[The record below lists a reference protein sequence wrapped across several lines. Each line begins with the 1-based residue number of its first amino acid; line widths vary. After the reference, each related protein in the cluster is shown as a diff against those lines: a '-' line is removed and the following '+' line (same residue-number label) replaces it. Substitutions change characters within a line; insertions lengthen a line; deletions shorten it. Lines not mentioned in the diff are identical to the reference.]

1 MIHPFSGWSAF
12 HRQPLRGARR
22 WLPAGAAVF
31 ALLSGAAFAQDS
43 GVIRGTV
50 TDDTGA
56 VLPGATVTLSSDAI
70 IGGSRSEVTSGAG
83 AFRFGALAAG
93 DYSLEV
99 SLAGF
104 DTLRFDDLRVGI
116 DSMLD
121 LDAALRLSGV
131 AEIVQ
136 VVAEAPL
143 LDVNRN
149 AAVTS
154 FHSEL
159 VEELPT
165 ERNFYDYIHIAPG
178 MTQMN
183 SGGGGDRTIAFGS
196 NQQSNSWNVDGIEA
210 SAPETGSSWW
220 DPNVDMIEEVEII
233 GIGAPAEFGNATG
246 GVFNIVTKK
255 GGDSF
260 SGTANYF
267 YQSDG
272 LTWPSVYASSAT
284 GAEVSSGDANAF
296 AFQRDNYGD
305 ITATLGG
312 PIVEG
317 RAWFMM
323 GGQYSRDS
331 SWEAGNDPA
340 AATADRSENDKLS
353 LRVTAR
359 VTDRNEVFLNGHVE
373 DWAGIGGSSPNVAA
387 SAAFVERG
395 RNYAGAAGLTSTI
408 SSNTLFEARYA
419 GWWASDIHDSP
430 TGSFE
435 MPFINYD
442 ATPIETF
449 EGGVS
454 YPWDYTTYSNQF
466 NAKMTHYA
474 EDFLGAQHDFRFG
487 VQIAQGVAETAVAAG
502 PNGAYQY
509 QSGGVRYQVIQEPYR
524 YGGISRDNGFFVDD
538 TVTVNDRLTLNLGLR
553 LDLNRGEIPEYDLL
567 GIPEG
572 GEESI
577 FEAINAV
584 PVEGKA
590 PGAPDIVKWNL
601 LSPRIGFTFRTDDEG
616 RSAVKG
622 FFGVH
627 YDQNVIGNWDAP
639 APGVTPTR
647 AYVLNDDGSL
657 GKLSWETTGSDL
669 TQPDNLLAPRSFHY
683 TVSYE
688 REIGANASV
697 GIQYVHKDTDRLV
710 GWSILGGRYDTV
722 PWTDPYDGQSYTLL
736 NEIEKPT
743 LVKGNVPGDFPGAP
757 DSYEQTYDGVL
768 FTFAARNAGRWN
780 IQGSYT
786 WSHSRGRIPRPWYQS
801 QNNPFYG
808 SGVGQD
814 PNAWPNTYQRLQG
827 DRPHM
832 FRVQAVIFLPWDLLL
847 AVNGNFESG
856 KPFSRQVLPDSGVV
870 NQRSNSMIVEKAGSR
885 DGLRHPFLAVTDI
898 RLGKRIHFDRFSLKL
913 DAYLYNLFN
922 SQSSIAM
929 ASLRLN
935 EPGAQFI
942 PSTWVEARRLMLLAG
957 LVF

>member
-1 MIHPFSGWSAF
+1 MSTRFGFRI
-12 HRQPLRGARR
+12 RR
-22 WLPAGAAVF
+22 LLPAGAL
-31 ALLSGAAFAQDS
+31 ALGLAPVIGAAQDN

-56 VLPGATVTLSSDAI
+56 VLPGATVTLRSDAI
-70 IGGSRSEVTSGAG
+70 IGGSRSEVTSGTG
-83 AFRFGALAAG
+83 AFRFAALAPG
-93 DYSLEV
+93 DYSVEV
-99 SLAGF
+99 ALAGF
-104 DTLRFDDLRVGI
+104 DTLRYDDLRVGI
-116 DSMLD
+116 DSILT

-159 VEELPT
+159 VDELPT

-220 DPNVDMIEEVEII
+220 DPNVDLIEEVEII

-272 LTWPSVYASSAT
+272 LTWPSVYASSVT

-296 AFQRDNYGD
+296 AFQRENYGD
-305 ITATLGG
+305 ITGTLGG
-312 PIVEG
+312 PIVRG

-340 AATADRSENDKLS
+340 DATSDRSENDKFS
-353 LRVTAR
+353 VRITAR
-359 VTDRNEVFLNGHVE
+359 VTDRNEVFFNGHLE
-373 DWAGIGGSSPNVAA
+373 DWAGISGSSPNVAA

-435 MPFINYD
+435 MPFIDRD
-442 ATPIETF
+442 ATPVETYT
-449 EGGVS
+449 GGVS

-509 QSGGVRYQVIQEPYR
+509 RSGG
-524 YGGISRDNGFFVDD
+524 
-538 TVTVNDRLTLNLGLR
+538 
-553 LDLNRGEIPEYDLL
+553 
-567 GIPEG
+567 
-572 GEESI
+572 
-577 FEAINAV
+577 
-584 PVEGKA
+584 
-590 PGAPDIVKWNL
+590 
-601 LSPRIGFTFRTDDEG
+601 
-616 RSAVKG
+616 
-622 FFGVH
+622 
-627 YDQNVIGNWDAP
+627 
-639 APGVTPTR
+639 
-647 AYVLNDDGSL
+647 
-657 GKLSWETTGSDL
+657 
-669 TQPDNLLAPRSFHY
+669 
-683 TVSYE
+683 
-688 REIGANASV
+688 
-697 GIQYVHKDTDRLV
+697 
-710 GWSILGGRYDTV
+710 
-722 PWTDPYDGQSYTLL
+722 
-736 NEIEKPT
+736 
-743 LVKGNVPGDFPGAP
+743 
-757 DSYEQTYDGVL
+757 
-768 FTFAARNAGRWN
+768 
-780 IQGSYT
+780 
-786 WSHSRGRIPRPWYQS
+786 
-801 QNNPFYG
+801 
-808 SGVGQD
+808 
-814 PNAWPNTYQRLQG
+814 
-827 DRPHM
+827 
-832 FRVQAVIFLPWDLLL
+832 
-847 AVNGNFESG
+847 
-856 KPFSRQVLPDSGVV
+856 
-870 NQRSNSMIVEKAGSR
+870 
-885 DGLRHPFLAVTDI
+885 
-898 RLGKRIHFDRFSLKL
+898 
-913 DAYLYNLFN
+913 
-922 SQSSIAM
+922 
-929 ASLRLN
+929 
-935 EPGAQFI
+935 
-942 PSTWVEARRLMLLAG
+942 
-957 LVF
+957 

>member
-1 MIHPFSGWSAF
+1 MTTRTAF
-12 HRQPLRGARR
+12 RARR
-22 WLPAGAAVF
+22 WIPAGAMVF
-31 ALLSGAAFAQDS
+31 GLLPVTGAAQDS

-56 VLPGATVTLSSDAI
+56 VIPGATVTLRSGAI
-70 IGGSRSEVTSGAG
+70 IGGSRSEATSGSG

-93 DYSLEV
+93 DYSVEV
-99 SLAGF
+99 ALSGF
-104 DTLRFDDLRVGI
+104 DTLRYNDLRVGI
-116 DSMLD
+116 DTILT
-121 LDAALRLSGV
+121 LDAALQLSGV
-131 AEIVQ
+131 AEVVQ

-143 LDVNRN
+143 LDVNSN

-220 DPNVDMIEEVEII
+220 DPNVDLIEEVEII

-260 SGTANYF
+260 TGTGNYF
-267 YQSDG
+267 FQSDG
-272 LTWPSVYASSAT
+272 LTWPSVYASSVT
-284 GAEVSSGDANAF
+284 GAEVSSGDADAF
-296 AFQRDNYGD
+296 AFQRENYGD
-305 ITATLGG
+305 ITGTLGG
-312 PIVEG
+312 PLVRG

-331 SWEAGNDPA
+331 SWQAGNDPA
-340 AATADRSENDKLS
+340 DATADRSENDKLS

-359 VTDRNEVFLNGHVE
+359 VTDRHEVFFNGHVE
-373 DWAGIGGSSPNVAA
+373 DWAGISGSSPNVAA
-387 SAAFVERG
+387 SAASVERG

-408 SSNTLFEARYA
+408 STNTLFEARYA

-435 MPFINYD
+435 MPFRNED
-442 ATPIETF
+442 ATPTTTY
-449 EGGVS
+449 EGGVI

-466 NAKMTHYA
+466 NAKVTHYA

-502 PNGAYQY
+502 PNSAYQY
-509 QSGGVRYQVIQEPYR
+509 QSGGVLYQVVQEPYR

-553 LDLNRGEIPEYDLL
+553 LDLNRGEIPAYDLL
-567 GIPEG
+567 GVPESG
-572 GEESI
+572 QESH
-577 FEAINAV
+577 FTAINAV

-590 PGAPDIVKWNL
+590 PGTPDIVKWNL
-601 LSPRIGFTFRTDDEG
+601 LSPRLGFTFRPDDDG
-616 RSAVKG
+616 RSAIKG

-639 APGVTPTR
+639 APGLTPFQI
-647 AYVLNDDGSL
+647 YLVNDDGSL
-657 GKLSWETTGSDL
+657 GKLQYEQLAGNV

-688 REIGANASV
+688 REVGANASI

-710 GWSILGGRYDTV
+710 GWSIRDGRYDTV
-722 PWTDPYDGQSYTLL
+722 SWSDPYDGQSYTLL
-736 NEIEKPT
+736 SEVEKPT
-743 LVKGNVPGDFPGAP
+743 LVKGNTPGNFPGAP
-757 DSYEQTYDGVL
+757 ETYSQSYDGVL
-768 FTFAARNAGRWN
+768 FTFAARDAGRWN

-786 WSHSRGRIPRPWYQS
+786 WSYSRGRIPRPWYQS

-808 SGVGQD
+808 SKVGQD
-814 PNAWPNTYQRLQG
+814 PNAWQNSWQRLQG

-832 FRVQAVIFLPWDLLL
+832 FRLQAVMFLPWDLLL
-847 AVNGNFESG
+847 ALNGNFESG
-856 KPFSRQVLPDSGVV
+856 KPFSRQARPGASVV
-870 NQRSNSMIVEKAGSR
+870 NQSSSNMIVETAGSR
-885 DGLRHPFLAVTDI
+885 DGLRHPFLAITDI
-898 RLGKRIHFDRFSLKL
+898 RLGKRFHFGDFSLKL

-922 SQSSIAM
+922 SQSSISM
-929 ASLRLN
+929 ASLWLK
-935 EPGAQFI
+935 EPGDKFI
-942 PSTWVEARRLMLLAG
+942 PSNWVEARRLMLLAG
-957 LVF
+957 FVF